1 MSCEFYH
8 CKFSEIDHCFWLEI
22 EVNDE
27 LRGML
32 SGNFDDTSPVVVE
45 DQEEAPVFE
54 NKYTEDAGDQV
65 ICNLPEHRFVQKEQS
80 EKISLF
86 IGDYI
91 FRRRYVRK
99 DWAVFTCTGCEKILK
114 G

>member
-45 DQEEAPVFE
+45 DQEDAPVE
-54 NKYTEDAGDQV
+54 NKDTEDQA
-65 ICNLPEHRFVQKEQS
+65 ISNPEHRFVQKEES
-80 EKISLF
+80 DKISLF
-86 IGDYI
+86 IRDYI